1 MGSSHHYSFAQLVDL
16 VDGRLSADKQQQV
29 RAHVAGCQR
38 CAVDADWLERTIELM
53 RTDRS
58 EEPPALLVAGAIDL
72 FRSRN
77 SRNVPRKRLVG
88 MLRFDSNRRLLV
100 PRLRSGARLERQLM
114 FDAEGFQLDLR
125 ILRAGSQWLV
135 LGQVF
140 GAAGGG
146 QVRLQGAAGEAETDL
161 NDLYEFR
168 LPPVPAGSYD
178 LVLYLENADIEIV
191 GLEVGI

>member
-1 MGSSHHYSFAQLVDL
+1 MGSGHHSSFAQLVDL
-16 VDGRLSADKQQQV
+16 VDGRLSADEQQQV
-29 RAHVAGCQR
+29 RAHVASCQR
-38 CAVDADWLERTIELM
+38 CAMDVDWLERTIDLM

-58 EEPPALLVAGAIDL
+58 EDPPALLIAGAVAL

-77 SRNVPRKRLVG
+77 NREVPRKRLAG
-88 MLRFDSNRRLLV
+88 MLRFDSDRLQLV
-100 PRLRSGARLERQLM
+100 PGLRSGAPLERQLM
-114 FDAEGFQLDLR
+114 FDAEGFNLDLR
-125 ILRAGSQWLV
+125 ILRSGSQWLV

-146 QVRLQGAAGEAETDL
+146 QIRLHGPAGEAQTDL

-178 LVLYLENADIEIV
+178 LILYLENADVEIV